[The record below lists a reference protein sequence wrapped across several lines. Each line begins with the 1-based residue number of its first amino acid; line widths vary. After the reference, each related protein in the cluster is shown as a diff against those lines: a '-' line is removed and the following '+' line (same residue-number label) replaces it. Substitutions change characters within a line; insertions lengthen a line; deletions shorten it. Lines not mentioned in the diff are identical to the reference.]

1 MPWDHDFVDGGRCR
15 AVIGLSVSP
24 PPEGLPRTL
33 NRKESYDASGP
44 TLLCVQQS
52 VDPVRAAA
60 LVYAGLLI
68 LGALGAVA
76 VSVYNQLGSFVGF
89 NVVLLMGAVVFFGAQ
104 RQGQGSSGNP
114 GGGATAARPGRP
126 GVDGSFRRFA
136 LALTGASVGIA
147 LAMFALIEVS
157 RLQHPTGF
165 PFLPAGVFLLGCLLA
180 FLGAA
185 LLVVDAVYFHR
196 TGRRF

>member
-1 MPWDHDFVDGGRCR
+1 M
-15 AVIGLSVSP
+15 
-24 PPEGLPRTL
+24 
-33 NRKESYDASGP
+33 
-44 TLLCVQQS
+44 
-52 VDPVRAAA
+52 RAAA

-104 RQGQGSSGNP
+104 RQGQGSPGNP

-157 RLQHPTGF
+157 RLLHPTGF

-185 LLVVDAVYFHR
+185 LVVVDAVYFHR